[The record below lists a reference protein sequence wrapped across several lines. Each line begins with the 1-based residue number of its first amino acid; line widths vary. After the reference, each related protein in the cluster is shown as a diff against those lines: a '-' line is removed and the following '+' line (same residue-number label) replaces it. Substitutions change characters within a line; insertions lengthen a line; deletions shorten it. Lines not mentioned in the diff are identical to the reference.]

1 MTMSPLRPGENLP
14 DVVMPNVQPH
24 ELLAGQRALV
34 TGANSGIGKA
44 VAIALGQAGADVV
57 VNYVVG
63 DKEAKEVVDAIAQH
77 GASAYAHQ
85 ADVSREDQVLEM
97 FARMKKEFGTID
109 ILVNNAGLQ
118 RDAPL

>member
-57 VNYVVG
+57 VNYVIG
-63 DKEAKEVVDAIAQH
+63 EKEANEVVDAIAQH
-77 GASAYAHQ
+77 GGGQRLRSSGGRLQ
-85 ADVSREDQVLEM
+85 GRPGPGDVRSHEER
-97 FARMKKEFGTID
+97 I
-109 ILVNNAGLQ
+109 
-118 RDAPL
+118 RDD